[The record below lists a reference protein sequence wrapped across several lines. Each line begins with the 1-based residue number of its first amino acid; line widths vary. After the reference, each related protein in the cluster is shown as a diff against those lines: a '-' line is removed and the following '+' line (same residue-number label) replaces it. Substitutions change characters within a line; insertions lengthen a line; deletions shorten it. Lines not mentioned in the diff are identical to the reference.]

1 MKGCGWFHGFH
12 HRDRHYVYD
21 PRVNE
26 VCLVGRE
33 VAERL
38 GFRSPGAQPL
48 TDCEHQ
54 AADQEIEAARN
65 SGLFLPAEPPRLESC
80 RSCYDEETF
89 TSGLSQL
96 TLSLTERCNLRCAYC
111 PHTHDGLPW
120 QRAHSDREMS
130 REVMASALRY
140 FLPRCVGAEQ
150 ASVSFYGGEPLLAF
164 ERIQEAVELIEAE
177 SPRSDLRIIVDTN
190 GLLLGDEQVLDFLI
204 DHRLHL
210 QISLDGPAA
219 IHDRH
224 RLRGDGGASHAVVM
238 EGIRALLARDPAA
251 CDRLRLQATVVD
263 AGELDEIGAWFA
275 AFPPY
280 RELGIEGVP
289 HVGVNL
295 ADLSGVDPGEPWL
308 RVVDLTARSRHLSES
323 RERYVKVRRRGEDP
337 DPVARALFD
346 GDLIRFFHRSRD
358 AIGETVS
365 PAGFCIAGRRRLHVT
380 ANGEFQPCER
390 VGRVLM
396 IGNVEEGI
404 NAGTAE
410 DLVDGFVEAQRERC
424 RTCWAVRLCT
434 VCATSLVNGTEVP
447 EAVCENVRRSRE
459 DVLRLWVDLVAA
471 GDEAMAF
478 LKNSTV
484 G

>member
-1 MKGCGWFHGFH
+1 MSGRVGFH
-12 HRDRHYVYD
+12 HFQHRDHHYVYD

-26 VCLVGRE
+26 VCLVSAA
-33 VAERL
+33 VVDLL
-38 GFRSPGAQPL
+38 GFHLSDDATISTRERR
-48 TDCEHQ
+48 D
-54 AADQEIEAARN
+54 ADAEIDIARA
-65 SGLFLPAEPPRLESC
+65 SGLFRSFATPRLEVC
-80 RSCYDEETF
+80 RSCYDEEGFAT
-89 TSGLSQL
+89 GLSQL
-96 TLSLTERCNLRCAYC
+96 TLSLTERCNLRCEYC
-111 PHTHDGLPW
+111 PHTHDGLTW

-130 REVMASALRY
+130 REVMTRALRY
-140 FLPRCVGAEQ
+140 FLPRSVGAEH

-164 ERIQEAVELIEAE
+164 ERVKDAVAIIEAE
-177 SPRSDLRIIVDTN
+177 TPRPDLRIIVDTN
-190 GLLLGDEQVLDFLI
+190 GLLLRDEQILAFLI
-204 DHRLHL
+204 EHRLHL